1 MKAQSPL
8 CHHHMLSAS
17 QTSTSMAQRHSLYSL
32 QVLLLVASFVTT
44 GPVLAA
50 NSSPLPKLTLDK
62 NITLSG
68 LSSGGYMAVQFHLAY
83 SAEVQGAAIV
93 AAGPV
98 YCAANSLQTAFAHC
112 LNQSAST
119 PDLTAAK
126 AYLTAQQQQ
135 GAIDALENLV
145 DDKVWLFH
153 GTKDSTVAAAVS
165 DALAVQYQSLL
176 PKNKVVYIKDQPFA
190 HHFPTN
196 HNKGTACAESK
207 TPFIGNCGYDAA
219 GALLSHL
226 LPGLKPQ
233 ADKTS
238 GQLLELDQ
246 YGLAPKA
253 KGQLGATGYVYVPE
267 NCSKG
272 QSCRLHVS
280 FHGCKQYAGAV
291 GDAYARLTGLN
302 EYADSNQLV
311 VLYPQADKS
320 VMNPNGCWDWWG
332 YSGEDY
338 ATKKGAQMQ
347 AVKQLID
354 VLQGRP

>member
-1 MKAQSPL
+1 MKAQSSF
-8 CHHHMLSAS
+8 CHHNMRTAKKACR
-17 QTSTSMAQRHSLYSL
+17 TMAPLHA
-32 QVLLLVASFVTT
+32 LLIAASFVATS
-44 GPVLAA
+44 PVLAA

-62 NITLSG
+62 NITVSG
-68 LSSGGYMAVQFHLAY
+68 LSSGGYMAAQFHLAY
-83 SAEVQGAAIV
+83 SAQVQGAAII

-112 LNQSAST
+112 LNQSSSA
-119 PDLTAAK
+119 PDLTAAS
-126 AYLTAQQQQ
+126 AYLTAEQQQ
-135 GAIDALENLV
+135 GGIDALKNLA

-165 DALAVQYQSLL
+165 DALAQQYQSLL
-176 PKNKVVYIKDQPFA
+176 PSTQIRYVKDQPFA
-190 HHFPTN
+190 HHFPTD
-196 HNKGTACAESK
+196 HSKGTDCAESK
-207 TPFIGNCGYDAA
+207 APFIGNCGYDAA

-226 LPGLKPQ
+226 LPGLKPRV
-233 ADKTS
+233 DKTS
-238 GQLLELDQ
+238 GQLLALDQ
-246 YGLAPKA
+246 YGLAAKA
-253 KGQLGATGYVYVPE
+253 KGQLGAAGYLYVPQS
-267 NCSKG
+267 CSTG

-354 VLQGRP
+354 ALPAQP